1 MFQIG
6 RERIEMS
13 GKGGY
18 LLDSNFII
26 RLSRSEDGA
35 VEFFEKIDKVA
46 VSIITYMEVLGYNF
60 KSAIES
66 NMVRDIFELMEI
78 FYIDEVIANEVIDI
92 RKSIKIKLPYAI
104 IAATALVNDYSLVTA
119 NIDDFKR
126 LDELNIINN

>member
-6 RERIEMS
+6 RERVEMS
-13 GKGGY
+13 GKSGY

-26 RLSRSEDGA
+26 RLSRSEVGA
-35 VEFFEKIDKVA
+35 VEFFEKFDKVA

-60 KSAIES
+60 KNVIES

-78 FYIDEVIANEVIDI
+78 LYIDEVIANKVIDI
-92 RKSIKIKLPYAI
+92 RKSIKIKLPDAI

-126 LDELNIINN
+126 LDELNIIND